1 MRSCWQTM
9 MSLSFFRFIT
19 NFEAGRNTETGFRMH
34 DLSNLYD
41 LKNICF
47 IKGEKYVQIDSKET
61 RMASMTLLG
70 LHYCLL

>member
-1 MRSCWQTM
+1 MSCWQTM

-19 NFEAGRNTETGFRMH
+19 NFEAGRNTEAEFRMH

-47 IKGEKYVQIDSKET
+47 TKGVKYVQIDSKET
-61 RMASMTLLG
+61 RMASMTSLG
-70 LHYCLL
+70 LHYGLL